1 MATSYCQAPYGRLQ
15 RHISKYDHPIHLQR
29 DHPPVHLQRVPPG
42 AGAAAKGGR
51 PAAASKGGGSN
62 AAGWAPR
69 IERTLRTYQEAG
81 VWILHTP
88 AMQKHQAFAKAI
100 YQHVERLFPVAQARP
115 FGDAADAPQ
124 SSTPHLRLR
133 DKRREGSA
141 LGRVGNARSRP
152 SPRV

>member
-1 MATSYCQAPYGRLQ
+1 MWNPCVCGHCT
-15 RHISKYDHPIHLQR
+15 
-29 DHPPVHLQRVPPG
+29 
-42 AGAAAKGGR
+42 
-51 PAAASKGGGSN
+51 
-62 AAGWAPR
+62 
-69 IERTLRTYQEAG
+69 G

-115 FGDAADAPQ
+115 FGDAAGAPQ
-124 SSTPHLRLR
+124 SSTPHLKLR
-133 DKRREGSA
+133 DKRREGSAMGSA